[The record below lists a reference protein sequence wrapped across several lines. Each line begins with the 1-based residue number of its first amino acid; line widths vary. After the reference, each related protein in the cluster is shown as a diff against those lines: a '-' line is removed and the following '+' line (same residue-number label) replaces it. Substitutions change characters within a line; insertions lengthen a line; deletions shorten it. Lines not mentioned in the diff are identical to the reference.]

1 MFHIWL
7 DETLQKTLYLY
18 LWSSRNKKK
27 NINIARDG
35 CPNNNS
41 KSSSNKLI
49 VQVDN
54 PVHSCSNDKGRTER
68 TIVIIISSHW
78 MRLSML

>member
-1 MFHIWL
+1 MKHCKRPFTFTYGHP
-7 DETLQKTLYLY
+7 ET
-18 LWSSRNKKK
+18 KKS
-27 NINIARDG
+27 INIARDG